1 MGLKDW
7 VSDFVWK
14 NGEEDVRAN
23 KKPTKRKA
31 VSKTKKKTILSK
43 GTKETDKEYANRFQ
57 KFYHLNKKRLNKE
70 RRSGYKTKAKKGNC
84 VRCKRKAKKDIVF
97 CDYHQQKQK
106 EYNAKARK
114 KRKK

>member
-1 MGLKDW
+1 MGFKDW

-14 NGEEDVRAN
+14 DGEEDVRVN
-23 KKPTKRKA
+23 RKPSKKRN
-31 VSKTKKKTILSK
+31 VSKTKKKSILSK
-43 GTKETDKEYANRFQ
+43 GSNETDKDYANRFQ

-70 RRSGYKTKAKKGNC
+70 RRSYYKTKSKKGTC
-84 VRCKRKAKKDIVF
+84 VRCKRKAVKDIVF

>member
-1 MGLKDW
+1 MGFKDW

-14 NGEEDVRAN
+14 NGEEDVRVN
-23 KKPTKRKA
+23 RKLSKRGKIIKRK
-31 VSKTKKKTILSK
+31 VTSCKDP
-43 GTKETDKEYANRFQ
+43 EEYDNRFQ

-70 RRSGYKTKAKKGNC
+70 RRSSYKTKFKKGTC